1 MAENER
7 NRGSIESPPKDYPA
21 EKARQGRIVLRS
33 TWQRVVFFG
42 GLVAAVI
49 IALLWGR

>member
-7 NRGSIESPPKDYPA
+7 NRGSLESPPKGYLA
-21 EKARQGRIVLRS
+21 EKVRQGRIVLRS
-33 TWQRVVFFG
+33 TWQRVIFFG

-49 IALLWGR
+49 VALLWGR